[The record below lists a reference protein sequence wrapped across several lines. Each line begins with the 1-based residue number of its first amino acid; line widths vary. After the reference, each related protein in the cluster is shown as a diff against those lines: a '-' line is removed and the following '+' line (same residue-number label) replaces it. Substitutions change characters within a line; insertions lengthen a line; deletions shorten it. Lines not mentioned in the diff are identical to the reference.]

1 MQEEIKEIRTVT
13 ITSKGQISIP
23 SAVRARAGFEEGAKI
38 NVVAYEDRVELRPM
52 KKDKISDAML
62 CALMS
67 EEVLAKNW
75 DTPEEDEAW
84 KDLWREMLLF

>member
-1 MQEEIKEIRTVT
+1 MQEEIKDIRTVK

-23 SAVRARAGFEEGAKI
+23 SAVRARAGFEEGAKV
-38 NVVAYEDRVELRPM
+38 NVISYDDRVELRPM

-84 KDLWREMLLF
+84 KDL